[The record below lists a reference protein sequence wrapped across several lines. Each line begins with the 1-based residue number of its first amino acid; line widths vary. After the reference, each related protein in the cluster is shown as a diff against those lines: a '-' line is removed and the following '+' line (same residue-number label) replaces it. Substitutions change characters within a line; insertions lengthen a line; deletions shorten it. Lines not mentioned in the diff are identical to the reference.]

1 MSVASDMLGECGLT
15 LCLSMQS
22 MPCTIDAVEDDAYH
36 WEIAFKGFDPS
47 SLLAQV
53 LLSKCLPLTAL
64 RIPLLPLGQS
74 CILCGVSWEFVI
86 CSMRGLVRLGQ
97 GGHLA

>member
-1 MSVASDMLGECGLT
+1 MSVADDILGQNARK

-22 MPCTIDAVEDDAYH
+22 MPCTIDAVEDNAYH

-53 LLSKCLPLTAL
+53 LHTECLPLTASH
-64 RIPLLPLGQS
+64 IP
-74 CILCGVSWEFVI
+74 C
-86 CSMRGLVRLGQ
+86 RL
-97 GGHLA
+97 

>member
-1 MSVASDMLGECGLT
+1 MANDDVGEYGLN

-64 RIPLLPLGQS
+64 HVPYQLLGS
-74 CILCGVSWEFVI
+74 CIPVI
-86 CSMRGLVRLGQ
+86 ERAGML
-97 GGHLA
+97 

>member
-1 MSVASDMLGECGLT
+1 MMMLGEYGLT

-53 LLSKCLPLTAL
+53 LLSKCLPGDSLARTL
-64 RIPLLPLGQS
+64 SDLQGIPASLD
-74 CILCGVSWEFVI
+74 
-86 CSMRGLVRLGQ
+86 
-97 GGHLA
+97 

>member
-1 MSVASDMLGECGLT
+1 MSVAHKILGEYDFT

-36 WEIAFKGFDPS
+36 WEIAFKGFHPC

-64 RIPLLPLGQS
+64 HVPYHLLGIS
-74 CILCGVSWEFVI
+74 VAVI
-86 CSMRGLVRLGQ
+86 EHAGLL
-97 GGHLA
+97 

>member
-1 MSVASDMLGECGLT
+1 MMMLGEYGLT

-64 RIPLLPLGQS
+64 HAPYHLLGIPIAVRERAGLL
-74 CILCGVSWEFVI
+74 
-86 CSMRGLVRLGQ
+86 
-97 GGHLA
+97 